1 VQALR
6 VITLTPFAWLL
17 PRPCAAAGV
26 CGGFAVPLC
35 TWYLWYQDCGHQY
48 VLGVGLVPSEFQ
60 FQQVPPP
67 QFRCAALCCTAVH
80 TAGGLLQATAH
91 QPQISRCPACACVPM
106 HRMRIQ
112 VDYGTLLPFVI
123 QQNCECIRNIR
134 GTRCVCFCFCRCTGL
149 HLPQHGRWAYLPSCA
164 TCCIRHTYA
173 YAAQS
178 IAWLISPCLTCFS
191 HGVDTKL
198 VLHECLAVH
207 VSLIWPELIDRQTVE
222 GLQTKQPSKTEQRA
236 C

>member
-1 VQALR
+1 MRTVVQALR

-123 QQNCECIRNIR
+123 QQNCECIRAQACICPSME
-134 GTRCVCFCFCRCTGL
+134 GGPTCL
-149 HLPQHGRWAYLPSCA
+149 HALRAASA
-164 TCCIRHTYA
+164 T
-173 YAAQS
+173 
-178 IAWLISPCLTCFS
+178 LMLTL
-191 HGVDTKL
+191 HK
-198 VLHECLAVH
+198 VLHGSFRHVLH
-207 VSLIWPELIDRQTVE
+207 VSLMELTQ
-222 GLQTKQPSKTEQRA
+222 SSCSMNA
-236 C
+236 